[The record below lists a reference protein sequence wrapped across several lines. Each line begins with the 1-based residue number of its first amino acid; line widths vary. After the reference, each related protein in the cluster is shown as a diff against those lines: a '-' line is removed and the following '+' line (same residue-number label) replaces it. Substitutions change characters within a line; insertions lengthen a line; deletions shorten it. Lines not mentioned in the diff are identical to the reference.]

1 MGRAE
6 QEYTRVDFR
15 TLRYGTVRLGNFLH
29 THIEASSDGATREGL
44 NAARTALEEGGLVIL
59 DAHLKFGDIIA
70 TGIEIT
76 KHIDIQ
82 SCVAAVSAYDYQH
95 PLFRKRF
102 FSELG
107 LIPGVELFP
116 IYRTDDERYSKR
128 KIMYQRAVAENTM
141 SEAVLRYYRR
151 TLQAIKTP
159 HEIVLVAAY
168 NGVGRMGSGLASGV
182 AKLLERGTPA
192 LCSLAKWSWR
202 ERKYRVY
209 LADTLLSF
217 SPRANTSDMQHLMYA
232 QHRKL
237 FARATSHETS

>member
-6 QEYTRVDFR
+6 QENTRVDFR
-15 TLRYGTVRLGNFLH
+15 KLRYGTVRLGNFLH
-29 THIEASSDGATREGL
+29 THIEASPDDATREGL
-44 NAARTALEEGGLVIL
+44 NAARAALEEGGLVVL

-76 KHIDIQ
+76 KQIDIQ

-95 PLFRKRF
+95 PLFRRRF

-128 KIMYQRAVAENTM
+128 KIMYQRAVAQDSM

-168 NGVGRMGSGLASGV
+168 NGVGRMGNELASGV
-182 AKLLERGTPA
+182 AKLLERGTPSI
-192 LCSLAKWSWR
+192 CSLAKWSWR
-202 ERKYRVY
+202 EGKYRVF
-209 LADTLLSF
+209 LSDKILPIRPQM
-217 SPRANTSDMQHLMYA
+217 SKDDMQHLMYA
-232 QHRKL
+232 QHRLL
-237 FARATSHETS
+237 FARATSHESS